1 MDINEHI
8 AFNCRFFEHAYEYK
22 KEKGQGKSLRVLIW
36 LFQNRPFLWCLFI
49 IEKMLGFILGLR
61 VPIYSDIVLFILTN
75 LPGLPRMFG
84 CYLRAVYYRTKLKR
98 MEPNVIIEQGAII
111 SHPEGVEL
119 HEFALI
125 DKYVIIAADS
135 AVIGRRVHLA
145 PYVIITGGGKF
156 IIEDY
161 ACMATGAR
169 AITSTESLKP
179 GTRSSGPMIPYSQ
192 RDVIKGMVHIKK
204 DAFVAVGVTILTN
217 TIVEEGVVLS
227 ANIVSSGATDEWS
240 IYLHKDSLKKPIR
253 AKVIMRRKKLNLPD
267 V

>member
-1 MDINEHI
+1 MNINEHI
-8 AFNCRFFEHAYEYK
+8 AFNYRFFEHAYEYK
-22 KEKGQGKSLRVLIW
+22 KEKGQGKSLRILIW
-36 LFQNRPFLWCLFI
+36 LFQNRVFLWCLFL
-49 IEKMLGFILGLR
+49 IEKILGFILGVR

-75 LPGLPRMFG
+75 LPGLPRMLG

-98 MEPNVIIEQGAII
+98 MESNVIIEQGAII
-111 SHPEGVEL
+111 SHPDGIEL
-119 HEFALI
+119 HEFSLI

-161 ACMATGAR
+161 ACMATGAK
-169 AITSTESLKP
+169 AITATESLKQ
-179 GTRSSGPMIPYSQ
+179 GTRSSGPMVAYNQ
-192 RDVIKGMVHIKK
+192 RDVIKGIVHIKK
-204 DAFVAVGVTILTN
+204 DAFIAVGVTILTN

-240 IYLHKDSLKKPIR
+240 IYVHKDSSNKPIKS
-253 AKVIMRRKKLNLPD
+253 KVLKRRKKLNLPD